1 MYSLILVI
9 VPISL
14 LMLLLQLP
22 LYETVHYDD
31 LSREVLYSIRVLVPK
46 IRFDTVKV
54 EQSHGDE

>member
-46 IRFDTVKV
+46 ISFDTVKV